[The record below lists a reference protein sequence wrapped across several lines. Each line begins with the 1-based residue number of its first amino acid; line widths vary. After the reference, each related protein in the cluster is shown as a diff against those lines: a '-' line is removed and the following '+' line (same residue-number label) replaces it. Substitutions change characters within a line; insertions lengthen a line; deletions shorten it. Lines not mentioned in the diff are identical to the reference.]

1 MPTPHRIQTVA
12 MSEKGAI
19 NNNFYIRNNNFYH
32 VVKFAFAFIVQ
43 ERLHGGS
50 QEGRLNLVK
59 LSDRNLLEKISL
71 PMLTGED
78 RKMKKK

>member
-1 MPTPHRIQTVA
+1 M
-12 MSEKGAI
+12 
-19 NNNFYIRNNNFYH
+19 
-32 VVKFAFAFIVQ
+32 VQ

-59 LSDRNLLEKISL
+59 LSDRNLLKKISL

-78 RKMKKK
+78 RKMKKKMKIFYSPRNLRFVIIAGIMIGIMANSIVTLTLKSIP